1 MKKNQER
8 KRNVKEKKR
17 KNETEKKKKYKH
29 TLLPKLLL
37 CMIGIETKSG

>member
-17 KNETEKKKKYKH
+17 KNQTEKEKKHKH
-29 TLLPKLLL
+29 TLLPKLLFFFENQYHIYL
-37 CMIGIETKSG
+37 